1 MSHIG
6 PLTNNPAEA
15 KRLQVIRPD
24 QNAPLAQKLGP
35 KMDQY
40 LTGKSR
46 RNKKKRNRNNDK
58 KKTNQRRDKNKN
70 IHKKEKGSNS
80 DTKIL
85 SFNNRESLVYQNK
98 ITKKVRRILCY
109 FTIWLRIFFV
119 NSCLNCFCYI
129 SSEEWKSQNQRLGNN
144 KTSS

>member
-1 MSHIG
+1 MGGTLISSRLTAWENLLDSVSHIG

-58 KKTNQRRDKNKN
+58 KKTNQRRE
-70 IHKKEKGSNS
+70 KKKKKKKKKKKQKGG
-80 DTKIL
+80 
-85 SFNNRESLVYQNK
+85 
-98 ITKKVRRILCY
+98 KK
-109 FTIWLRIFFV
+109 
-119 NSCLNCFCYI
+119 
-129 SSEEWKSQNQRLGNN
+129 K
-144 KTSS
+144 KKKKKK